1 MSELSKDEIQMM
13 IENATTPK
21 TKVKKPRKPMSAEH
35 KAKALE
41 ALKKAREASKLA
53 RGKKAQAKKII
64 KSKKEEE
71 TDDIIRTA
79 LLEKTTKSDAKDK
92 EIERLQKKLA
102 GLTLQDVIPKQKKV
116 AFKEPLPT
124 IEETDDDIGVTE
136 HSIEQENVILHIPIP
151 MPKPKSEP
159 EPMPIPV
166 PEPIATEPPRIRRK
180 LRGRTNTRY

>member
-1 MSELSKDEIQMM
+1 MSELSKDEIRMM
-13 IENATTPK
+13 IENATAPK

-71 TDDIIRTA
+71 TDDIIRKS

-92 EIERLQKKLA
+92 EIERLQKKLD
-102 GLTLQDVIPKQKKV
+102 GLTLQDVIPKIKKV
-116 AFKEPLPT
+116 SFKEPLPK
-124 IEETDDDIGVTE
+124 IEETEDDIGVTE
-136 HSIEQENVILHIPIP
+136 HSIEQENVILHIP
-151 MPKPKSEP
+151 MSMPKSEP
-159 EPMPIPV
+159 EPIPIPL

>member
-1 MSELSKDEIQMM
+1 MSELSKDEIRMM
-13 IENATTPK
+13 IENATAPK
-21 TKVKKPRKPMSAEH
+21 PKVKKPRKPMSAEH

-71 TDDIIRTA
+71 TDDIIRKS
-79 LLEKTTKSDAKDK
+79 LLEKTTKSDEKDK
-92 EIERLQKKLA
+92 EIARLKKKLD

-116 AFKEPLPT
+116 AFKEPLPP
-124 IEETDDDIGVTE
+124 IKETDDDIGVTE

-151 MPKPKSEP
+151 MPKPE
-159 EPMPIPV
+159 PV
-166 PEPIATEPPRIRRK
+166 PEPAAEPAPKTIKRK